1 VILLVF
7 AFWAGGALA
16 TILWLF
22 MDIELLRR
30 DGSPGE
36 TALVSFFMVVLWFV
50 VLPYIVL
57 S

>member
-1 VILLVF
+1 MLIVF
-7 AFWAGGALA
+7 AFWAGGAIA
-16 TILWLF
+16 TVLWIM
-22 MDIELLRR
+22 MDVELSRR

-36 TALVSFFMVVLWFV
+36 MAVISLLVVVLWFL